1 MVIFPTKQFWMQLA
15 ESLSIQNDLAIR
27 YQMKDD
33 CSPCQQ
39 PAVSH
44 NPDGSVE
51 QLGSMKAKIYTNAS
65 YSFGHTFM
73 GISSRI
79 AVYH

>member
-1 MVIFPTKQFWMQLA
+1 MQLA
-15 ESLSIQNDLAIR
+15 DPLPIQNDLAIR

-51 QLGSMKAKIYTNAS
+51 QLGSMKAKSYANA
-65 YSFGHTFM
+65 
-73 GISSRI
+73 
-79 AVYH
+79 